1 MPHTETSDVKKLK
14 TCGKCGEKQAA
25 VYAARATPMEM
36 QGYSQTL
43 RIRFHEALYVL
54 YMLLYVNFDCA
65 AVEASNITEV
75 WNKTQLLELYSKWNR
90 PARHICDISY

>member
-1 MPHTETSDVKKLK
+1 LPHRETSDVKNLK

-25 VYAARATPMEM
+25 VYVARGTPVEM
-36 QGYSQTL
+36 QGQTL

-54 YMLLYVNFDCA
+54 YILLYVKFACA
-65 AVEASNITEV
+65 AAEASNITEV

-90 PARHICDISY
+90 PARHICDISLLT